1 MKHLRHLF
9 LAFLLLFISA
19 AAMAQTR
26 NDNTEKNTTEWAARA
41 DVNGD
46 GVVNEADIAEI
57 LAIMKENNKT
67 KYYWYAGWTEPTE
80 ANIGE
85 IINEKYPN
93 AKGSTTMNPAG
104 KTSTTLDGTVI
115 DFDTNPIYDQEA
127 INARTPRYYYMVIPA
142 GYGIYSTGLNMFVHN
157 DSGTFTKIGEI
168 TNHTIYKFNQ
178 NAAYTINMWKL
189 CEIK

>member
-1 MKHLRHLF
+1 M
-9 LAFLLLFISA
+9 AFLLLFISA

-85 IINEKYPN
+85 IINEKYP
-93 AKGSTTMNPAG
+93 ASKTSTTMNPAG
-104 KTSTTLDGTVI
+104 KTANSTDGVI
-115 DFDTNPIYDQEA
+115 MDYNAANIYNKAANVQYYVVVPNGQGIYDSLGTKLHLDDA
-127 INARTPRYYYMVIPA
+127 AFT
-142 GYGIYSTGLNMFVHN
+142 IYSSTA
-157 DSGTFTKIGEI
+157 IA
-168 TNHTIYKFNQ
+168 NHTIYISSS
-178 NAAYTINMWKL
+178 ASRIIDVI
-189 CEIK
+189 IKK